1 MPKRLTVSLRK
12 GHAMEVTRLSIG
24 KKRLVYLILA
34 EKPLRYLWGR
44 SRIAYIGTTK
54 KGMGRIAQSVAAR
67 SETVLGLYGV
77 RKFNVRI
84 VTCAPRPNVKT
95 WEKLERALL
104 LAFRQKY
111 GQVPKCN
118 KTGKNTRFRD
128 ERRYFRLDRLERLLE
143 EIA

>member
-1 MPKRLTVSLRK
+1 MSKRLTVSLRP
-12 GHAMEVTRLSIG
+12 GHAMEVTRVSVG

-34 EKPLRYLWGR
+34 DKPLRYPWGR

-77 RKFNVRI
+77 RKFQVRI

-104 LAFRQKY
+104 LAFRRKY
-111 GQVPKCN
+111 GDVPKCN
-118 KTGKNTRFRD
+118 KSGKNIQFRD
-128 ERRYFRLDRLERLLE
+128 ECKYFNLYRLEHLLA
-143 EIA
+143 EIS